1 MHVAI
6 ITAGG
11 AGMFCGSCMHDN
23 TWARSLMNAGAEVS
37 LIPTYTPVRVDEE
50 NLSTERVFFG
60 GINVYLD
67 HQSRVWRALP
77 KWMKSWLDRPGV
89 IRLATRFGVSNDA
102 KQLGELTL
110 AMLEGESGPHAQQV
124 EELVE
129 FICRDLRPDVVCFSN
144 ALLVGALKRLKERFA
159 GPIFCTLQGDDIFLD
174 SLAPTFRTRAIKAIS
189 ERAAEFDGFL
199 VHSEYYRDFMS
210 EYLSL
215 PRDRFHKLPL
225 GIDLNGHNGT
235 PEKAHAVKRIA
246 NNDVVT
252 IGYFARICPEKGL
265 HVLVEAFSELRR
277 RRPNVR
283 LVVGGYLGK
292 RDEQYFADV
301 SKSTSALS
309 DAFQF
314 AGSPPD
320 HASKVEL
327 LKSFDVLCVPAP
339 YREPKGLYVV
349 EALANGV
356 PVVEPDHGAF
366 RELVASTNG
375 GLLYPPGDV
384 GELVA
389 CLERLVVDRVLR
401 IELGRRGQQAVRTLY
416 SPEAMAAR
424 TLQVFEDALSTKH
437 TANSSRAGS

>member
-23 TWARSLMNAGAEVS
+23 TWARSLMKAGAEVS

-50 NLSTERVFFG
+50 NLSTQRVFFG

-67 HQSRVWRALP
+67 HQSRIWRALP
-77 KWMKSWLDRPGV
+77 KWMKSWLDRPSV

-110 AMLEGESGPHAQQV
+110 AMLEGESGPHGQQV

-129 FICRDLRPDVVCFSN
+129 FICRDLKPDIVCFSN
-144 ALLVGALKRLKERFA
+144 ALLVGALKRLKERFN

-189 ERAAEFDGFL
+189 ERAAQFDGFL
-199 VHSEYYRDFMS
+199 VHSDYYRDFMS
-210 EYLSL
+210 DYLSL
-215 PRDRFHKLPL
+215 PRDRFHRLPL
-225 GIDLNGHNGT
+225 GIDLIGHDGV
-235 PEKAHAVKRIA
+235 PEKSGLAAQSTT
-246 NNDVVT
+246 NGSVT

-265 HVLVEAFSELRR
+265 HVLVDAFREVRKR
-277 RRPNVR
+277 YPEVR

-292 RDEQYFADV
+292 RDEQYFADLM
-301 SKSTSALS
+301 KSTT
-309 DAFQF
+309 DFGEAFQY

-339 YREPKGLYVV
+339 YREPKGIYVL

-356 PVVEPDHGAF
+356 PVVEPAHGAF
-366 RELVASTNG
+366 RELVSSTDG
-375 GLLYPPGDV
+375 GLLYPPDDV
-384 GELVA
+384 GELVR
-389 CLERLVVDRVLR
+389 CLETLVVDRDQR
-401 IELGRRGQQAVRTLY
+401 IELGRRGQEAVRMLY

-424 TLQVFEDALSTKH
+424 TLQIFSESLSTKH
-437 TANSSRAGS
+437 AATSSRT